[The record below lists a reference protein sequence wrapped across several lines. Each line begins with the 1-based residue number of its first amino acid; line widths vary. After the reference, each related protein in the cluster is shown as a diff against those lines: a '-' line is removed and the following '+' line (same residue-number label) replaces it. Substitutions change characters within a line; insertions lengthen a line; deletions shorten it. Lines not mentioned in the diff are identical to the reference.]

1 MSNSFDVDLAM
12 ILAVWGAETI
22 RILKVYRILHL
33 KSMHEGAV
41 QSSSIRV
48 CSRQGPLYSNRCV
61 TKPDG
66 WRPRVPR
73 LPVGCLTQASADSQT
88 AAGARRAQLSLRHGS
103 MRGKGGPTRN
113 AHDLSGLR
121 QASHRPSSIWFCP
134 RRAPPDLK
142 RLYANRCA
150 TKPDAPGSRL
160 PVGCLLPL
168 SLETSRGVA
177 EGSPNRLNLKFV
189 EKWSPS
195 GRATI

>member
-1 MSNSFDVDLAM
+1 MRAWSRRMRAQFS
-12 ILAVWGAETI
+12 
-22 RILKVYRILHL
+22 H
-33 KSMHEGAV
+33 HP
-41 QSSSIRV
+41 SSTRV
-48 CSRQGPLYSNRCV
+48 CSRQAPLYPNRCV

-73 LPVGCLTQASADSQT
+73 LPVGCLIP
-88 AAGARRAQLSLRHGS
+88 RRAQLSLRQVSGR
-103 MRGKGGPTRN
+103 RGKGGPTRN

-121 QASHRPSSIWFCP
+121 QARHRPSSIWDCP
-134 RRAPPDLK
+134 RRAPPDLT

-168 SLETSRGVA
+168 RLETSRGVA
-177 EGSPNRLNLKFV
+177 EESPNRLNLKCV